1 MRNNFL
7 TSWISSF
14 RKPDNKN
21 DNKDVKYVSKE
32 EMKILYNSW
41 EEEYNI
47 YDNIKKDRDK
57 WKKLFYEKKCEECFK
72 YKENYEKIKKN
83 RDEWEKYALRLKKST
98 EKDLNNLYLMKDE
111 IENMKQNYEEK
122 YDNMEKDRDKWKKN
136 SKEWRELCYDF
147 RNERSHY
154 RIYI

>member
-7 TSWISSF
+7 TLWFGSF
-14 RKPDNKN
+14 RKDQ
-21 DNKDVKYVSKE
+21 NKDVKYVGKE
-32 EMKILYNSW
+32 EMKVLYNSW
-41 EEEYNI
+41 KEEYNI

-72 YKENYEKIKKN
+72 YKENHEKIKQN

-98 EKDLNNLYLMKDE
+98 EKELNELYIMKDE
-111 IENMKQNYEEK
+111 
-122 YDNMEKDRDKWKKN
+122 YDIMEKDRDKWLKFAN
-136 SKEWRELCYDF
+136 EYRELCHDF
-147 RNERSHY
+147 KNERSHY

>member
-7 TSWISSF
+7 TSWFGSF
-14 RKPDNKN
+14 RKDQ
-21 DNKDVKYVSKE
+21 NKDVKYVGKE
-32 EMKILYNSW
+32 EMKVLYNSW
-41 EEEYNI
+41 KEEYNI

-72 YKENYEKIKKN
+72 YKENHEKIKKN

-98 EKDLNNLYLMKDE
+98 EKELKELNDLYIMKAE
-111 IENMKQNYEEK
+111 YEEK
-122 YDNMEKDRDKWKKN
+122 YDIMEKDRDKWLKFAN
-136 SKEWRELCYDF
+136 EWRELCYEF